1 MQCNDD
7 DVRFVLDQRAYLD
20 LSRANSLR
28 QHSMGRHISLLGHI
42 ILLPSQSVFLLT
54 PLSHLLCGG
63 TVNTNFIVFGLTG
76 QGPKPT
82 VYRIGGVQANH
93 YTTNVVTKLI

>member
-1 MQCNDD
+1 
-7 DVRFVLDQRAYLD
+7 VLVTDGIFAFAMFIY
-20 LSRANSLR
+20 
-28 QHSMGRHISLLGHI
+28 
-42 ILLPSQSVFLLT
+42 
-54 PLSHLLCGG
+54 SHLLCGG

-76 QGPKPT
+76 QGPQPT